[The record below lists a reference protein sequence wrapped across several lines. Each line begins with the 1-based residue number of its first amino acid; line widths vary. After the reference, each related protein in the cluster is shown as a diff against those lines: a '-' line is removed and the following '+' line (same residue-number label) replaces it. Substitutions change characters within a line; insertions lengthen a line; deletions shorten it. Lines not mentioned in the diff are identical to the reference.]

1 MSSRIARVN
10 ALEVAIRNDESSKL
24 RRRGVLAAER
34 AQRRDEPSALP
45 RGRVGGSQ
53 AESHEFGLRLAR
65 DDVEAGVP
73 QPREGDYRE
82 APLTVPLGGGPGL
95 GEPGDGD
102 EQKRGHLAVIARRV
116 PGTIQSEYL
125 RGPPNKACRLAA

>member
-65 DDVEAGVP
+65 DDVPKTRRWAS
-73 QPREGDYRE
+73 R
-82 APLTVPLGGGPGL
+82 AGL
-95 GEPGDGD
+95 GRHVVE
-102 EQKRGHLAVIARRV
+102 
-116 PGTIQSEYL
+116 
-125 RGPPNKACRLAA
+125 